1 MPIGIDL
8 GQRIV
13 AGIAVQIEGLWI
25 TETGVRTAVALA
37 AQSDVINLPRLL
49 P

>member
-1 MPIGIDL
+1 
-8 GQRIV
+8 
-13 AGIAVQIEGLWI
+13 LWI

-37 AQSDVINLPRLL
+37 AQSGVINLPRLL